1 MIDVLQREFVYLWF
15 YFSVQFA
22 QIFRYWAIGIV
33 VGSIVSVFLKDKIKG
48 WMSSFDGDKLG
59 IIGIIPAAVLGI
71 LSPLCM
77 YGTIPIVAS
86 FARSGMRQDWIASF
100 MMSSVLLNPQLFVFS
115 FALGNDLAI
124 LRLLISLLSGI
135 LAGIL
140 VRLFFKNKSF
150 YKMEQFEARKSRDT
164 DPNIGL
170 RVLKNIYRNVKIT
183 LPYLLIGVL
192 LTALYQRYVPSQWIT
207 MLFRED
213 RGFGTLMAAAIGV
226 PLYTCGGGTIPIID
240 AWLAAGMSSGS
251 AIAFM
256 IAGPATKISN
266 LGALKI
272 VLTNRHFAIYLAFA
286 IIYAS
291 LSGFILNLI

>member
-1 MIDVLQREFVYLWF
+1 MTAIDW
-15 YFSVQFA
+15 
-22 QIFRYWAIGIV
+22 
-33 VGSIVSVFLKDKIKG
+33 VSSE
-48 WMSSFDGDKLG
+48 SS
-59 IIGIIPAAVLGI
+59 
-71 LSPLCM
+71 
-77 YGTIPIVAS
+77 
-86 FARSGMRQDWIASF
+86 
-100 MMSSVLLNPQLFVFS
+100 QLFVFS
-115 FALGNDLAI
+115 FALGNDLSV
-124 LRLLISLLSGI
+124 LRLLVSLLGGI

-140 VRLFFKNKSF
+140 VRLFFKNKPF

-164 DPNIGL
+164 DPNIWL

-192 LTALYQRYVPSQWIT
+192 LTALYQRYVPSQWVTI
-207 MLFRED
+207 LFRAD

-240 AWLAAGMSSGS
+240 AWLDAGMSVGS

-272 VLTNRHFAIYLAFA
+272 VLTNRHFALYVAFA

-291 LSGFILNLI
+291 LSGFILNLV